1 MEGVNAVVL
10 SFGLGLGLG
19 LFAEFG
25 LVVGYV
31 LCEVVDAHFSG
42 CVVEEGSWGGGVEA
56 RVVEVE
62 FVRIDERST

>member
-1 MEGVNAVVL
+1 M
-10 SFGLGLGLG
+10 LGLGLG

-31 LCEVVDAHFSG
+31 LCEVVDAHFGG
-42 CVVEEGSWGGGVEA
+42 CVVEVGSGCGGVGA

-62 FVRIDERST
+62 FVRIDECST